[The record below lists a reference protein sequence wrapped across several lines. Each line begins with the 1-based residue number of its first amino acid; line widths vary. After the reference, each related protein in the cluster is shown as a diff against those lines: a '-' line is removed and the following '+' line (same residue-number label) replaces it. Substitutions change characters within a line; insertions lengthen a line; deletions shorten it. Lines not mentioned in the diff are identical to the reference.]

1 MAIAKKYN
9 KGNAFSDIKNAEQEQ
24 AKLQA
29 NTPSGHANIK
39 GIAKGLAVYVDE
51 AISVVVEV
59 MRDVNAKPSERLN
72 AAKYVIGETI
82 NSLSQMD
89 RQKLMVKQ
97 IALMDTKIK
106 ESDIRTSKVQEETQD
121 GDDVTESNVVAF
133 STDLILVQ

>member
-72 AAKYVIGETI
+72 AAKYIVNETI
-82 NSLSQMD
+82 NSLGQMD
-89 RQKLMVKQ
+89 RQKLMAKQ
-97 IALMDTKIK
+97 IAMMDTKIK
-106 ESDIRTSKVQEETQD
+106 ESDLRISKVEDENAD
-121 GDDVTESNVVAF
+121 GDDVTSSAAF
-133 STDLILVQ
+133 STELMLVK

>member
-1 MAIAKKYN
+1 MVIAKKYN

-51 AISVVVEV
+51 AIGVVVEV

-72 AAKYVIGETI
+72 AAKYIVNETI
-82 NSLSQMD
+82 NSLGQMD
-89 RQKLMVKQ
+89 RQKLMAKQ
-97 IALMDTKIK
+97 IAMMDAKIK
-106 ESDIRTSKVQEETQD
+106 EADLRISKVEDESAD
-121 GDDVTESNVVAF
+121 GDDVTTSGAAF
-133 STDLILVQ
+133 STELMLVK

>member
-1 MAIAKKYN
+1 MAAKRYN
-9 KGNAFSDIKNAEQEQ
+9 KGNVFSDIKNAEQEQ

-72 AAKYVIGETI
+72 AAKYIVNETI
-82 NSLSQMD
+82 NSLGQMD
-89 RQKLMVKQ
+89 RQKLMAKQ
-97 IALMDTKIK
+97 IAMLDSKIK
-106 ESDIRTSKVQEETQD
+106 ESDLRVSKIEDENND
-121 GDDVTESNVVAF
+121 GDDVTENNVVAF
-133 STDLILVQ
+133 STDLLLLK

>member
-72 AAKYVIGETI
+72 AAKYIVNETI
-82 NSLSQMD
+82 NSLGQMD
-89 RQKLMVKQ
+89 RQKLMAKQ
-97 IALMDTKIK
+97 IAMMDTKIK
-106 ESDIRTSKVQEETQD
+106 ESDLRISKVEDENAD
-121 GDDVTESNVVAF
+121 GDDVTTSSAAF
-133 STDLILVQ
+133 STELMLVK

>member
-9 KGNAFSDIKNAEQEQ
+9 KGNAFSDIKNAEQGQ

-59 MRDVNAKPSERLN
+59 WF
-72 AAKYVIGETI
+72 GCT
-82 NSLSQMD
+82 
-89 RQKLMVKQ
+89 
-97 IALMDTKIK
+97 ALP
-106 ESDIRTSKVQEETQD
+106 
-121 GDDVTESNVVAF
+121 
-133 STDLILVQ
+133 L

>member
-9 KGNAFSDIKNAEQEQ
+9 KGNTFSDIKNAEQEQ

-72 AAKYVIGETI
+72 AAKYIVNETI
-82 NSLSQMD
+82 NSLGQMD
-89 RQKLMVKQ
+89 RQKLMAKQ
-97 IALMDTKIK
+97 IAMMDTKIK
-106 ESDIRTSKVQEETQD
+106 ESDLRISKVEDENAD
-121 GDDVTESNVVAF
+121 GDDVTTSSAAF
-133 STDLILVQ
+133 STELMLVK

>member
-1 MAIAKKYN
+1 MAERKYN
-9 KGNAFSDIKNAEQEQ
+9 KGNSFSAIKNAEQEQ

-72 AAKYVIGETI
+72 AAKYIVNETI
-82 NSLSQMD
+82 NSLGQMD
-89 RQKLMVKQ
+89 RQKLMAKQ
-97 IALMDTKIK
+97 IAMMDAKIK
-106 ESDIRTSKVQEETQD
+106 EADLRISKVEDENAD
-121 GDDVTESNVVAF
+121 GDDVTTSSAAF
-133 STDLILVQ
+133 STELMLVK

>member
-9 KGNAFSDIKNAEQEQ
+9 KGNAFSDIKNVEQEQ

-39 GIAKGLAVYVDE
+39 GIAKGLAIHVDE
-51 AISVVVEV
+51 ATSVVLEV
-59 MRDVNAKPSERLN
+59 MRDKNAKASDRLN
-72 AAKYVIGETI
+72 AAKFIINETL

-89 RQKLMVKQ
+89 RQKLMAKQ
-97 IALMDTKIK
+97 ISMMDAKIK
-106 ESDIRTSKVQEETQD
+106 ESDLRVSRVEDENNE
-121 GDDVTESNVVAF
+121 GDNIVENNAVAF

>member
-72 AAKYVIGETI
+72 AAKYIVNETI
-82 NSLSQMD
+82 NSLGQMD
-89 RQKLMVKQ
+89 RQKLMAKQ
-97 IALMDTKIK
+97 ISMMDAKIK
-106 ESDIRTSKVQEETQD
+106 EADLRISKVEDENSD
-121 GDDVTESNVVAF
+121 GDDVTTSGAAF
-133 STDLILVQ
+133 STELMLVK

>member
-9 KGNAFSDIKNAEQEQ
+9 KGNTFSDIKNAEQEQ

-51 AISVVVEV
+51 AIGVVVEV

>member
-1 MAIAKKYN
+1 MAVAKKYN
-9 KGNAFSDIKNAEQEQ
+9 KGNTFSDIKSAEQEQ

-59 MRDVNAKPSERLN
+59 MRDQNAKPSERLN

-106 ESDIRTSKVQEETQD
+106 ESDIRTSKVQEETQE
-121 GDDVTESNVVAF
+121 GDDVTDSNVVAF
-133 STDLILVQ
+133 STDLMLVS